1 MSGICKTR
9 DLEEGVKNRNGTQ
22 VESLSCKGHGSLQA
36 VGGKYYPEML
46 ALESAISAQ
55 NAQSVVEGESQAM
68 ASVGVV
74 IVTRSPEPQNR
85 PHPGLL
91 YQGFPF
97 SLLITQS
104 SD

>member
-1 MSGICKTR
+1 M
-9 DLEEGVKNRNGTQ
+9 KNRNGTQ

-36 VGGKYYPEML
+36 VGSKYYPEIL
-46 ALESAISAQ
+46 ALESSISAQ
-55 NAQSVVEGESQAM
+55 NAQSVVKGESQAM
-68 ASVGVV
+68 ASIRVV
-74 IVTRSPEPQNR
+74 IVTCSPEPQNR
-85 PHPGLL
+85 PHPGLM